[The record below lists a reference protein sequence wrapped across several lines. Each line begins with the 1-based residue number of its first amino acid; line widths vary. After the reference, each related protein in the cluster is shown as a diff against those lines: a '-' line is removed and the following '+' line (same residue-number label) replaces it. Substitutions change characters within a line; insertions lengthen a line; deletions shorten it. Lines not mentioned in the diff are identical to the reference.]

1 MHHCRTAVLA
11 ACLFPVLLAAQPY
24 DLVLRGGRVIDPESG
39 LDGIRDIAITGK
51 KIAAI
56 SPQRLNGKSEID
68 AAGLVVAPGFIDLH
82 SHGQTPENYRFKALD
97 GVTTALE
104 LEIGVYPVSEWYAA
118 RAGKSLVHYGASSG
132 HVPARMAVMKDT
144 GVLLPRDSA
153 MNGSASEDEQKAIL
167 SAVEKGL
174 DEGAL
179 GMGLG
184 LTYTPTATSSEV
196 LDLFYLMGKWKRPV
210 FVHVRSTAVTSP
222 GIIES
227 LQEMIA
233 DAAISGAPLHIVHI
247 NSSALRRTAEALRM
261 IESARARGLDVTTE
275 AYPYIAGATA
285 IESAQFEPGW
295 QQKKGLTY
303 SDLMWAA
310 TGERL
315 TAESF
320 ERYRKQ
326 GGIVI
331 HFQNTEEMVH
341 KAILHPLSMIASD
354 GIMENGKGHP
364 RAAGTYAR
372 ILGRYVREE
381 KSLALM
387 DAIRKCSLMPA
398 QRLEAMSP
406 QMRQKGRLKEGAD
419 ADIVVFDPQRVIDR
433 ATYEKPA
440 QYSEGFRYVLV
451 EGTMVVRDGKL
462 QEGVLPGQG
471 IRAK

>member
-1 MHHCRTAVLA
+1 LQNLRIAILA
-11 ACLFPVLLAAQPY
+11 AFPAFLAAQPY
-24 DLVLRGGRVIDPESG
+24 DVVVHGGRVLDPESG
-39 LDGIRDIAITGK
+39 LDGIRSVAITGR

-56 SPQRLNGKSEID
+56 SEGRLRGKIEID
-68 AAGLVVAPGFIDLH
+68 AAGLVVSPGFIDLH
-82 SHGQTPENYRFKALD
+82 SHGQTPENYHLKAMD

-104 LEIGVYPVSEWYAA
+104 LEIGVSPVGEWYAL
-118 RAGKSLVHYGASSG
+118 RAGKSLIHYGASSG
-132 HVPARMAVMKDT
+132 HLPARMAVMKDT
-144 GVLLPRDSA
+144 GVLVPRDTA
-153 MNGSASEDEQKAIL
+153 MNRLASADEQKAIL
-167 SAVEKGL
+167 AAVEKGL

-184 LTYTPTATSSEV
+184 LTYTPTATATEV

-210 FVHVRSTAVTSP
+210 FVHVRSTAITSP

-261 IESARARGLDVTTE
+261 IESARARGLDITTE

-285 IESAQFEPGW
+285 LESAQFEPGW
-295 QQKKGLTY
+295 QERKGLTY

-320 ERYRKQ
+320 AHYRKQ
-326 GGIVI
+326 GGLVI
-331 HFQNTEEMVH
+331 LFSNTEEMVH
-341 KAILHPLSMIASD
+341 KAVLHPLSMIASD

-364 RAAGTYAR
+364 RAAGTYAL

-381 KSLALM
+381 KSLSLM

-406 QMRQKGRLKEGAD
+406 QMRQKGRLKPGAD
-419 ADIVVFDPQRVIDR
+419 ADIAVFDPARVIDR
-433 ATYEKPA
+433 STYQQPA

-451 EGTMVVRDGKL
+451 EGTMVVRNGKL

-471 IRAK
+471 IRAR

>member
-1 MHHCRTAVLA
+1 VQSLSIAILAV
-11 ACLFPVLLAAQPY
+11 FPAFLAAQPY
-24 DLVLRGGRVIDPESG
+24 DLVLHGGRVLDPESG
-39 LDGIRDIAITGK
+39 LDGIRSVAISGRQ
-51 KIAAI
+51 IAAI
-56 SPQRLNGKSEID
+56 SEARLRGKTEID
-68 AAGLVVAPGFIDLH
+68 AAGLVVSPGFIDLH
-82 SHGQTPENYRFKALD
+82 SHGQTPENYRLKAMD

-104 LEIGVYPVSEWYAA
+104 LEIGVYPAGEWYAS
-118 RAGKSLVHYGASSG
+118 REGKSLIHYGASSG

-144 GVLLPRDSA
+144 GVLVPRDTA
-153 MNGSASEDEQKAIL
+153 MNRLATADEQKAIL
-167 SAVEKGL
+167 AAVEKGL

-184 LTYTPTATSSEV
+184 LTYTPTATASEV
-196 LDLFYLMGKWKRPV
+196 LDLFYLMARWKRPV
-210 FVHVRSTAVTSP
+210 FVHVRSTAITSP

-261 IESARARGLDVTTE
+261 IESARARGLDITTE

-285 IESAQFEPGW
+285 LESAQFEPGW
-295 QQKKGLTY
+295 QEKKGLTY

-320 ERYRKQ
+320 ARYRKQ
-326 GGIVI
+326 GGLVI
-331 HFQNTEEMVH
+331 LFSNTEEMVH
-341 KAILHPLSMIASD
+341 KAVLHPLSMIASD

-381 KSLALM
+381 KSLSLM

-398 QRLEAMSP
+398 RRLEAMSP
-406 QMRQKGRLKEGAD
+406 QMRRKGRLKPGAD
-419 ADIVVFDPQRVIDR
+419 ADITVFDPARVIDR
-433 ATYEKPA
+433 ATYQQPA

-451 EGTMVVRDGKL
+451 EGTVVVRDGKL
-462 QEGVLPGQG
+462 QEDLLPGQG
-471 IRAK
+471 IRAR